1 MTTGSTL
8 ATRRLEGLAQC
19 GALAGQSLRALR
31 AILHNP
37 LEALPPEVYREP
49 ILPRRV
55 LHRAIVHVMAP
66 ELIHQALV
74 TEADKL
80 DKGDS
85 VRRPLGAALGEGLL
99 IAEGADWRW
108 QRRALAPV
116 FRPAQVQGFLPTM
129 LEAAR
134 RSAARLLAV
143 PPGQPVAIEQETMR
157 ATFDIIVGTMLSGP
171 ADIDVDRA
179 AADIGAYLRLTRW
192 ANIASLLR
200 APDWVPYPGR
210 RRGRRAVGY
219 LRGRLMAQVA
229 ARRAAGAA
237 RGDLIDL
244 LLAASDPETG
254 RRMDDTQ
261 ITDNLVTFLTAG
273 HETTALG
280 LAWTL
285 DLLGRHPA
293 IARRAAAEVDAV
305 TGGGPVLPE
314 HMARLDYL
322 RQVFQEGMRLYPPV
336 PILARRVAEPFSLG
350 GTMLWRDTALFI
362 PIHAVHRHEALW
374 EAPHVFDPDRFE
386 PALAAAR
393 HRHAFMPFG
402 AGPRLC
408 IGGGFA
414 MLEAVTILAVL
425 LREIRFTSAG
435 AVAPAPRVDITLRP
449 SAPLHMTVA
458 ARRG

>member
-1 MTTGSTL
+1 MATGSL
-8 ATRRLEGLAQC
+8 SALRPLEGLAQL
-19 GALAGQSLRALR
+19 GTLAGQGLRTLHTTLR
-31 AILHNP
+31 NP

-55 LHRAIVHVMAP
+55 LHREIVHVMAP

-74 TEADKL
+74 TEAARL

-85 VRRPLGAALGEGLL
+85 VRRPLGPALGEGLL
-99 IAEGADWRW
+99 TAEGADWRW
-108 QRRALAPV
+108 QRRALAPI
-116 FRPAQVQGFLPTM
+116 FRPAQMQFFLPAM
-129 LEAAR
+129 LEAAGCA
-134 RSAARLLAV
+134 AARLRAV
-143 PPGQPVAIEQETMR
+143 PAGQAVAIEQETMR
-157 ATFDIIVGTMLSGP
+157 VTFDIIVETMLSGP
-171 ADIDVDRA
+171 ANIDVDRA

-200 APDWVPYPGR
+200 APDWMPYPGR
-210 RRGRRAVGY
+210 RRGRQAVGY

-229 ARRAAGAA
+229 ARRADGAA

-293 IARRAAAEVDAV
+293 IARRAVAEVDAV

-314 HMARLDYL
+314 HVARFDYL
-322 RQVFQEGMRLYPPV
+322 RQVFQEAMRLYPPV
-336 PILARRVAEPFSLG
+336 PILARRVAEPFMLG
-350 GTMLWRDTALFI
+350 GTMLWPGTLLLV
-362 PIHAVHRHEALW
+362 PIHAVHRHASLW

-386 PALAAAR
+386 PERVAAR

-414 MLEAVTILAVL
+414 MLEAVAILAVL
-425 LREIRFTSAG
+425 LREIRFTSAE
-435 AVAPAPRVDITLRP
+435 AVPPPPRVDITLRP
-449 SAPLHMTVA
+449 SRPLRMTVA
-458 ARRG
+458 PRVA

>member
-1 MTTGSTL
+1 M
-8 ATRRLEGLAQC
+8 RPLEGLAQF
-19 GALAGQSLRALR
+19 GTLAGESLRLLR
-31 AILHNP
+31 ATLRNP

-55 LHRAIVHVMAP
+55 LHRDIVHVMAP

-74 TEADKL
+74 VEADKL

-108 QRRALAPV
+108 QRRALAPI
-116 FRPAQVQGFLPTM
+116 FRPAQVQTFLPAM

-134 RSAARLLAV
+134 RSAARLRALPA
-143 PPGQPVAIEQETMR
+143 GQSIAIEQETMR
-157 ATFDIIVGTMLSGP
+157 TTFDIIVETMLSGP
-171 ADIDVDRA
+171 ANIDVDRA
-179 AADIGAYLRLTRW
+179 AADITEYLRLTRW

-200 APDWVPYPGR
+200 APRWMPYPGR
-210 RRGRRAVGY
+210 RRGRRTVGY
-219 LRGRLMAQVA
+219 LRGRLMAQIA
-229 ARRAAGAA
+229 ARRAEGAA

-254 RRMDDTQ
+254 QRMDDTQ

-285 DLLGRHPA
+285 DLLGRHAA

-314 HMARLDYL
+314 HVAQLDYL
-322 RQVFQEGMRLYPPV
+322 KQVFQEAMRLYPPV
-336 PILARRVAEPFSLG
+336 PILARRVTEPFMLG

-362 PIHAVHRHEALW
+362 PIHAVHRHAALW
-374 EAPHVFDPDRFE
+374 EAPQAFDPDRFHPE
-386 PALAAAR
+386 LAAAR
-393 HRHAFMPFG
+393 HRHAYMPFG

-414 MLEAVTILAVL
+414 MLEAVAILAVL
-425 LREIRFTSAG
+425 LREIRFTSTDP
-435 AVAPAPRVDITLRP
+435 VAPPPRVDITLRP
-449 SAPLHMTVA
+449 SGPLRMTVA
-458 ARRG
+458 ARD

>member
-1 MTTGSTL
+1 M
-8 ATRRLEGLAQC
+8 RPLEGLAQF
-19 GALAGQSLRALR
+19 GALAGQSLRVLR
-31 AILHNP
+31 ATLRNP

-55 LHRAIVHVMAP
+55 LGREIVHVMAP
-66 ELIHQALV
+66 ELVHQALV
-74 TEADKL
+74 TEAGRL

-85 VRRPLGAALGEGLL
+85 VRRPLGPALGEGLL
-99 IAEGADWRW
+99 TAEGAEWRW
-108 QRRALAPV
+108 QRRALAPI
-116 FRPAQVQGFLPTM
+116 FRPAQVQNFLPAM

-134 RSAARLLAV
+134 RGAARLLAV
-143 PPGQPVAIEQETMR
+143 PPGQPVAMEQETMR
-157 ATFDIIVGTMLSGP
+157 ATFDIIVETMLSGS
-171 ADIDVDRA
+171 ANIDVERA

-192 ANIASLLR
+192 ATVASLLR

-229 ARRAAGAA
+229 ARRAEGTA

-244 LLAASDPETG
+244 LLGASDPETG
-254 RRMDDTQ
+254 QRMDDRQ

-285 DLLGRHPA
+285 DLLGRHPE
-293 IARRAAAEVDAV
+293 IASRAAAEVDAV

-314 HMARLDYL
+314 HVARLDYL

-336 PILARRVAEPFSLG
+336 PILARRVVEPFTLG
-350 GTMLWRDTALFI
+350 GVALREDTAIFI
-362 PIHAVHRHEALW
+362 PIHAVHRHETLW
-374 EAPHVFDPDRFE
+374 EAPQLFDPGRFRPE
-386 PALAAAR
+386 LVAAR
-393 HRHAFMPFG
+393 HRLAFMPFG

-414 MLEAVTILAVL
+414 MLEAVAILAVL

-435 AVAPAPRVDITLRP
+435 TPPAPRVDITLRP
-449 SAPLHMTVA
+449 SAPLWMTVA
-458 ARRG
+458 PRG

>member
-1 MTTGSTL
+1 MTTASTF
-8 ATRRLEGLAQC
+8 ARHPLEGLAQF
-19 GALAGQSLRALR
+19 GALAGQSLRVLR
-31 AILHNP
+31 AVLRNP

-49 ILPRRV
+49 ILARRV
-55 LHRAIVHVMAP
+55 LHRNIVHVMAP

-74 TEADKL
+74 TEGDKL

-85 VRRPLGAALGEGLL
+85 VRRPLGPALGEGLL

-108 QRRALAPV
+108 QRRALAPI
-116 FRPAQVQGFLPTM
+116 FRPAQVQSFLPAM

-134 RSAARLLAV
+134 RSAARLRAV
-143 PPGQPVAIEQETMR
+143 PPGQAVAIEQETMR
-157 ATFDIIVGTMLSGP
+157 ATFDVIVETMLSGP
-171 ADIDVDRA
+171 AHIDVDRA
-179 AADIGAYLRLTRW
+179 AADITEYLRLTHW

-200 APDWVPYPGR
+200 LPDWAPYPGR

-229 ARRAAGAA
+229 ARRADGAA

-244 LLAASDPETG
+244 LLEASDPETG
-254 RRMDDTQ
+254 QRMDDTQ

-293 IARRAAAEVDAV
+293 IARRAVAEVDAV
-305 TGGGPVLPE
+305 TGGSPVLPE
-314 HMARLDYL
+314 HVARLDYVK
-322 RQVFQEGMRLYPPV
+322 QVFQEAMRLYPPV
-336 PILARRVAEPFSLG
+336 PILARRVAEPFALG

-362 PIHAVHRHEALW
+362 PIHAVHRHETLW
-374 EAPHVFDPDRFE
+374 EAPHVFDPDRFGPE
-386 PALAAAR
+386 QVAAR

-414 MLEAVTILAVL
+414 MLEAVAILGVL
-425 LREIRFTSAG
+425 LREIRFTSAE

-449 SAPLHMTVA
+449 SSPLRMTVA

>member
-1 MTTGSTL
+1 MITGSTS
-8 ATRRLEGLAQC
+8 AMHPLEGLARF

-55 LHRAIVHVMAP
+55 LHRKIVHVMAP

-99 IAEGADWRW
+99 TAEGAEWRW
-108 QRRALAPV
+108 QRRALAPI
-116 FRPAQVQGFLPTM
+116 FRPAQVQNFLPAM
-129 LEAAR
+129 LEAAGR
-134 RSAARLLAV
+134 CAARLRAV
-143 PPGQPVAIEQETMR
+143 PPGQAVAIEQETMR
-157 ATFDIIVGTMLSGP
+157 TTFDIIVETMLSGP

-179 AADIGAYLRLTRW
+179 AADIGAYLRLTHW
-192 ANIASLLR
+192 ATIASLLR
-200 APDWVPYPGR
+200 APDWLPYPGR
-210 RRGRRAVGY
+210 QRGRQAVGY
-219 LRGRLMAQVA
+219 LRGRLMAQAA
-229 ARRAAGAA
+229 ARRAQGTA

-254 RRMDDTQ
+254 RRMDDSQ
-261 ITDNLVTFLTAG
+261 IADNLVTFLTAG

-293 IARRAAAEVDAV
+293 IASRAAAEVDAV

-314 HMARLDYL
+314 HVARLDYL
-322 RQVFQEGMRLYPPV
+322 RQVFQEAMRLYPPV
-336 PILARRVAEPFSLG
+336 PILARRVVEPFTLG
-350 GTMLWRDTALFI
+350 GVMLREDTAVFI
-362 PIHAVHRHEALW
+362 PIHAVHRHETLW
-374 EAPHVFDPDRFE
+374 EAPDLFDPDRFRPE
-386 PALAAAR
+386 RVAAR
-393 HRHAFMPFG
+393 HRLAFMPFG

-414 MLEAVTILAVL
+414 MLEAVAILAVL
-425 LREIRFTSAG
+425 LREIRFTSVS
-435 AVAPAPRVDITLRP
+435 AVAPAPRADITLRP
-449 SAPLHMTVA
+449 SAPLRMTVA
-458 ARRG
+458 ARRD